1 MTFRWLAG
9 LAFAGSLFAAPAC
22 APAWAQVDKDMIV
35 VTGQRL
41 QSESDE
47 SVMAVDSIAGGG
59 GPPYVSIA
67 VPADYVIFT
76 VSLETGTRAVDERQ
90 RELERTFTALTTR
103 VSRAQGVTL
112 EVGEPGESAPMQ
124 TTVAKEAIQNY
135 GDRSSIPLVFKFA
148 TQRNDTFETVRGRAE
163 KFISEIQLTG
173 RAEAITGDL
182 QYIGVTEPKKHREEL
197 LRKIAEDTRLLQTIF
212 TGPPTMG
219 ATPAV
224 ISLTGL
230 QGRVKT
236 RPSGPLEL
244 EMYIPYAIV
253 LGTPSR

>member
-1 MTFRWLAG
+1 MTFRWLAC
-9 LAFAGSLFAAPAC
+9 LAVAGSLFAAPAY

-35 VTGQRL
+35 VTGQRI
-41 QSESDE
+41 QNESEE
-47 SVMAVDSIAGGG
+47 MAVDGDAYGFAGG
-59 GPPYVSIA
+59 GPPYVSIV

-90 RELERTFTALTTR
+90 RELERTFTALTAR
-103 VSRAQGVTL
+103 VSRAQGITL
-112 EVGEPGESAPMQ
+112 EVGEPGESAPVQ
-124 TTVAKEAIQNY
+124 TTVAKEAIRNY

-148 TQRNDTFETVRGRAE
+148 TQPNDTFEVVRARAE
-163 KFISEIQLTG
+163 KFIAEIQLTG
-173 RAEAITGDL
+173 RAEATTGDL

-197 LRKIAEDTRLLQTIF
+197 LRKIAEDARLLQTIF
-212 TGPPTMG
+212 TGPPAG
-219 ATPAV
+219 APA

-253 LGTPSR
+253 LGTPPR